1 MSSNLSEKNKERLD
15 ILNQSNDGFYIANK
29 DLEMRGPGQLS
40 GIAQS
45 GELGFAIADIY
56 NDKDMLML
64 ADAFCNRVLQGK
76 ESKS

>member
-1 MSSNLSEKNKERLD
+1 MSSNLSEKNKERLE

-56 NDKDMLML
+56 NDKDIIFRCSTNVK
-64 ADAFCNRVLQGK
+64 ARSAA
-76 ESKS
+76 